1 MRRKR
6 AEKRPIEA
14 DPVYGNVLV
23 TKLVNKVMQDG
34 KKSKAQE
41 IVYKSL
47 EILKE
52 KTGEEAMDALNKAV
66 NNVRPLIEVRSRRIG
81 GSTYQVPFEVAEERA
96 ISLALRWIV
105 ASARS
110 KSGKPMVERLSNELL
125 DAHKGTGASVKR
137 KDDLHKM
144 ADANKA
150 FAHYRW

>member
-34 KKSKAQE
+34 KKAKAQE

-47 EILKE
+47 EVLKE

-66 NNVRPLIEVRSRRIG
+66 NNVKPLIEVRSRRIG

-110 KSGKPMVERLSNELL
+110 KSGKPMIERLSNELL